1 MKKIRY
7 LYNLLYFNYIK
18 VFLEKSSLIYISLS
32 RIKNSGKRYETK
44 IAKKYFDL
52 IVDGFPRS
60 ANSYSTRL
68 FQHLEPRFLIGNH
81 LHSVAHINYGIKK
94 SIPTIVLIRKP
105 KDAIVSLAALDII
118 EIYSGNKNKFFK
130 ENSLKWIINR
140 YIYFYKPLIRNA
152 DKFFLLEFEL
162 ITKDPIKAIKR
173 INDNF
178 NLNLESDPQIIN
190 FYDTLISSKAKSHL
204 KPSEKRNQIKQEL
217 IHEINFNNDLIES
230 LNEANKIYNK
240 LLKLSNR

>member
-1 MKKIRY
+1 MDY
-7 LYNLLYFNYIK
+7 
-18 VFLEKSSLIYISLS
+18 
-32 RIKNSGKRYETK
+32 
-44 IAKKYFDL
+44 
-52 IVDGFPRS
+52 
-60 ANSYSTRL
+60 
-68 FQHLEPRFLIGNH
+68 
-81 LHSVAHINYGIKK
+81 
-94 SIPTIVLIRKP
+94 
-105 KDAIVSLAALDII
+105 
-118 EIYSGNKNKFFK
+118 
-130 ENSLKWIINR
+130 NR

-152 DKFFLLEFEL
+152 DAIFLLEFEL

-204 KPSEKRNQIKQEL
+204 KPSEKETKLSRNP